1 MTAVK
6 PLNKVK
12 EFVRSAQMLSDITC
26 RWTVYIPWPSTLY
39 CV

>member
-12 EFVRSAQMLSDITC
+12 GFVRSAQLVSDITC
-26 RWTVYIPWPSTLY
+26 RSTVYIPWPSTLY
-39 CV
+39 GV